1 MKLKKLLNGIKIK
14 VNPRI
19 RDLEI
24 TSVAVNSKDVK
35 RGSLFIAIKGSRF
48 NGHDF
53 IDEAFK
59 RGALAAIA
67 EELEARKMAP
77 DKLKNIILVK
87 DVRKALSVAAKNF
100 HHSPSE
106 KLKVIGITGT
116 NGKTTISLLIESIF
130 NTARIPCG
138 VVGTIENKI
147 GNRRIPARCTTPDAL
162 GVNALLN
169 RMLKNRLK
177 ASAVEVSSHGLDQK
191 RVDDISFDAAIF
203 TNLTHE
209 HLDYHGDLSRYF
221 KSKTRIFTRLKKKG
235 VAILNADDRRVISCA
250 KNMDG
255 HKFITY
261 GLKKTACVSAD
272 IKRIN
277 LDGSVFTV
285 KLRGK
290 DAFLLTTR
298 LIGLHNVSNILAAVA
313 AGVTQGIDSRDIKK
327 GIERIN
333 SIKGRLEPVRIEE
346 GFKVFV
352 DYAHTHNALENVLT
366 FLSTLKRNR
375 IITVFGCGG
384 DRDRSKR
391 PLMGRIAQKL
401 SDFVIVT
408 SDNPRSEDSD
418 RIVRDI
424 ERGMKKQNHVVVK
437 DRKKAIETALKIAC
451 PGDIVLIAGK
461 GHENVQIIGKRE
473 VPFNDKKVA
482 EKVINKIKAKKS
494 KIPIEHV
501 LKNPGNIS
509 IDTRTMKKGDIFLAI
524 KGDRFDGHCFVKEA
538 FKKGAKL
545 AIVSKTPQLPAV
557 YKSRLIRVKNTVKT
571 LGNIARLHRIK
582 FNTPVVAITGSNG
595 KTTVKD
601 MVAHV
606 LASRYNVL
614 KNETSKNN
622 LIGLP
627 LTLCKLQ
634 KKHGAAVLEMGM
646 NHFGEIRKL
655 SEIAKP
661 AIGVVTNIGPSHL
674 KFLGTLKNVFKAKA
688 ELFEY
693 LREEDTV
700 ILNVDDAYL
709 RNPKKVKAKKV
720 YFGIEKKCFFQAKNL
735 IHVKNKWTFSLG
747 KEKGF
752 ELTLLG
758 KHNIYNALVAIA
770 VARQFGIEFPAIKKR
785 LKTFRSAC
793 PMRLESKHVR
803 GVEILDDSYNSNPL
817 SMECAIDT
825 LAGHVTRGKRI
836 VVTGDMLELG
846 KNAKSMHEEVGSLIA
861 CGPFDTLITMG
872 RLSRFTKNRA
882 RDKGMQSLYHAAS
895 HRGAASLLKKL
906 TRPGDIVLVKGS
918 RGMRMEKVIEEFK
931 SLPAGRQ
938 GA

>member
-1 MKLKKLLNGIKIK
+1 LKLKKLLNDIKIK
-14 VNPRI
+14 ANPRI
-19 RDLEI
+19 KDLEI
-24 TSVAVNSKDVK
+24 TSVAVNSKGVK
-35 RGSLFIAIKGSRF
+35 KGSLFIAIKGSRF
-48 NGHDF
+48 DGHGF
-53 IDEAFK
+53 IGEAFK

-67 EELEARKMAP
+67 EEAETLKMAP
-77 DKLKNIILVK
+77 DKLKNIVRVK
-87 DVRKALSVAAKNF
+87 DTRKALSVAAKNF
-100 HHSPSE
+100 YHSPSE

-130 NTARIPCG
+130 NAARIPCG
-138 VVGTIENKI
+138 VMGTIENKI
-147 GNRRIPARCTTPDAL
+147 GNRRIPAERTTPDAL
-162 GVNALLN
+162 GVNVLLDQ
-169 RMLKNRLK
+169 MLKNGLK
-177 ASAVEVSSHGLDQK
+177 ASAMEVSSHGLDQK

-221 KSKTRIFTRLKKKG
+221 KSKTKIFTRLKKEG
-235 VAILNADDRRVISCA
+235 VAILNVDDRRVASCA
-250 KNMDG
+250 KNMTE
-255 HKFITY
+255 HKYITY
-261 GLKKTACVSAD
+261 GLKKTAYVSAD
-272 IKRIN
+272 IRRID
-277 LDGSVFTV
+277 LDGSAFTV

-290 DAFLLTTR
+290 GAFLINTR

-313 AGVTQGIDSRDIKK
+313 AGVTQGIDLRDIKN
-327 GIERIN
+327 GIERVN
-333 SIKGRLEPVRIEE
+333 SIKGRVEPVCTEE

-366 FLSTLKRNR
+366 FLSTIKRNR

-391 PLMGRIAQKL
+391 PLMGRVAQKL

-408 SDNPRSEDSD
+408 SDNPRSEDPGK
-418 RIVRDI
+418 IARDI
-424 ERGMKKQNHVVVK
+424 ERGMKKQKYVVVK

-473 VPFNDKKVA
+473 IPFNDKKVA
-482 EKVINKIKAKKS
+482 EQAINEIKAKKS
-494 KIPIEHV
+494 KMPIEHV
-501 LKNPGNIS
+501 LKSPGSIS
-509 IDTRTMKKGDIFLAI
+509 IDTRTIKKGDTFLAI
-524 KGDRFDGHCFVKEA
+524 QGERFDGHCFVKEA

-545 AIVSKTPQLPAV
+545 AIVSKIPQLPTA
-557 YKSRLIRVKNTVKT
+557 YKSRLICVKNTVKT
-571 LGNIARLHRIK
+571 LGDIARLRRLE

-595 KTTVKD
+595 KTTAKD
-601 MVAHV
+601 LAAHV
-606 LASRYNVL
+606 LGSGYNVL

-634 KKHGAAVLEMGM
+634 KKHGVAVLEMGM

-661 AIGVVTNIGPSHL
+661 NIGVVTNIGPSHL
-674 KFLGTLKNVFKAKA
+674 EFLGTLRNVYKAKA
-688 ELFEY
+688 ELFEC
-693 LREEDTV
+693 LTKKDTV
-700 ILNVDDAYL
+700 VLNADDSYL
-709 RNPKKVKAKKV
+709 RNPKNVKAKKV

-735 IHVKNKWTFSLG
+735 IHEKNRWTFSLG

-758 KHNIYNALVAIA
+758 KHNIYNALIAIA
-770 VARQFGIEFPAIKKR
+770 VARQFGIEFSTIKKR
-785 LKTFRSAC
+785 IKTFRPSC
-793 PMRLESKHVR
+793 PMRLQSKRVR

-846 KNAKSMHEEVGSLIA
+846 KNAKSMHEEVGGLIA
-861 CGPFDTLITMG
+861 RGPFDTLITMG
-872 RLSRFTKNRA
+872 RLSRFTRNRA
-882 RDKGMQSLYHAAS
+882 RDRGMQSLYHAAS
-895 HRGAASLLKKL
+895 HRGAASLLKKI

-918 RGMRMEKVIEEFK
+918 RGMQMEKVIEEFK
-931 SLPAGRQ
+931 SLPAGK
-938 GA
+938 